1 MARILLVDDDP
12 TTLDLVG
19 RALAADNHD
28 VIRCLDGQDAMHQLA
43 AGPAAIDLLLSDVEM
58 PSLDGIELA
67 RQVVSAAPHVRIL
80 LMSGFDGGAG
90 QVGALEFPVA
100 GFITKPLSLDQIRA
114 AVRSAL
120 A

>member
-19 RALAADNHD
+19 RALAADNHE
-28 VIRCLDGQDAMHQLA
+28 VVRCLDGQDAIQQLQTGT
-43 AGPAAIDLLLSDVEM
+43 AGIDLLLTDVEM
-58 PSLDGIELA
+58 PGLDGIELA
-67 RQVVSAAPHVRIL
+67 RQAASAAPGMRIL
-80 LMSGFDGGAG
+80 LMSGFAGGTD
-90 QVGALEFPVA
+90 QVGSLAFPVA
-100 GFITKPLSLDQIRA
+100 GFISKPLSLDQIRA